1 MLNWSIVLQIRHLCY
16 TVTAMNN
23 FGIDFTTSDFVLLG
37 ICGAIAIF
45 LIANRFIGAPEKREN

>member
-1 MLNWSIVLQIRHLCY
+1 
-16 TVTAMNN
+16 MNN